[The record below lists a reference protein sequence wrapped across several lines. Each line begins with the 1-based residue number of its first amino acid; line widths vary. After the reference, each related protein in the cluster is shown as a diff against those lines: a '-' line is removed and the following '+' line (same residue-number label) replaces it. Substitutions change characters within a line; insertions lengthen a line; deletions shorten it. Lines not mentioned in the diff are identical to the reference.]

1 MNRKSMIVIIFLL
14 TFAMKVWGI
23 TKLEYSCNV
32 LNGIDNTMRKIRSF
46 RCNEANYQDEYR
58 CKLHC
63 RSHGYKTG
71 DCWKSPNY
79 KFCVCHFIR
88 HFIYWLLYD
97 SFGRYEKRTKR
108 KLKLINNQ
116 RDDEYYVIIIG
127 TGFSGLGMAIKMNEL
142 EMDNYFL
149 IERHGHIG
157 GT

>member
-1 MNRKSMIVIIFLL
+1 
-14 TFAMKVWGI
+14 
-23 TKLEYSCNV
+23 
-32 LNGIDNTMRKIRSF
+32 MRKIRSF

-79 KFCVCHFIR
+79 KFCVCHISS
-88 HFIYWLLYD
+88 IWLLYD